1 MYMNNDSA
9 QLKSV
14 HTTHRS
20 ALFVIT
26 ALALVLLLMLSLLS
40 ACRKGQSLTGTWE
53 LISSQEEGYVVGM
66 IFEFSSDGTLYISP
80 GSAPIPSDD
89 QVSLKNVQA
98 NDRLTYTSSRSGSLK
113 ILLQLDNAETISF
126 AMNYEIENDRLIITD
141 RDDVQLIFRRVN

>member
-1 MYMNNDSA
+1 M
-9 QLKSV
+9 
-14 HTTHRS
+14 
-20 ALFVIT
+20 IT

-53 LISSQEEGYVVGM
+53 LTSSQEEGYVVGM

>member
-1 MYMNNDSA
+1 MNNDSA

>member
-1 MYMNNDSA
+1 M
-9 QLKSV
+9 
-14 HTTHRS
+14 
-20 ALFVIT
+20 IT

-53 LISSQEEGYVVGM
+53 LTSSQEEGYVVGM

-80 GSAPIPSDD
+80 GSAPLPSDD

>member
-1 MYMNNDSA
+1 M
-9 QLKSV
+9 KSV

-53 LISSQEEGYVVGM
+53 LTSSQEEGYVVGM

>member
-1 MYMNNDSA
+1 M
-9 QLKSV
+9 KSV

-53 LISSQEEGYVVGM
+53 LTSSQEEGYVVGM

-80 GSAPIPSDD
+80 GSAPLPSDD

>member
-1 MYMNNDSA
+1 MNNDSA

-53 LISSQEEGYVVGM
+53 LTSSQEEGYVVGM

-80 GSAPIPSDD
+80 GSAPLPSDD

>member
-1 MYMNNDSA
+1 MNNDSA

-113 ILLQLDNAETISF
+113 ILLQLDNAEAISF

>member
-1 MYMNNDSA
+1 MNNDSA

-53 LISSQEEGYVVGM
+53 LTSSQEEGYVVGM

>member
-1 MYMNNDSA
+1 M
-9 QLKSV
+9 
-14 HTTHRS
+14 
-20 ALFVIT
+20 IT